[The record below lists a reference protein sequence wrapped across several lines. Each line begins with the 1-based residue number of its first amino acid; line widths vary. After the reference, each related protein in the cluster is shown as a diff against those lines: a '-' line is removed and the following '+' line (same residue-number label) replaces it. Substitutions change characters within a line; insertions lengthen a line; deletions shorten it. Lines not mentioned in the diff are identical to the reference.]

1 MVEFVDV
8 KMPFLLAEMCLLGEI
23 KSFSY
28 NYGNDTLVYLSDFN
42 KAEEDINVN
51 INIYKAQPKDIE
63 RLNEIFPLMSPVMLG
78 FKTPDIKKI
87 EKELEI
93 DEDYLLELNKMVN
106 DLYEIMDRST
116 PLCDPVTV
124 PVMVTAKGT
133 NPGDPVTV
141 PVTITPTPPDGTHI
155 ETDEEGNS
163 RIVVDAANLNG
174 FKTVKVDGKDLL
186 IPSDIEDVAGY
197 LNMLK
202 EARER
207 GEL

>member
-8 KMPFLLAEMCLLGEI
+8 NMPYLLAETCLLGEL

-28 NYGNDTLVYLSDFN
+28 NYGNDTLVYLSDFD
-42 KAEEDINVN
+42 KAGDDINVN
-51 INIYKAQPKDIE
+51 INIYKVQPKDVE

-78 FKTPDIKKI
+78 FKTPDIERI
-87 EKELEI
+87 AKELEI
-93 DEDYLLELNKMVN
+93 DEDYLPELNKMVN
-106 DLYEIMDRST
+106 DLYEIMDRSM

-124 PVMVTAKGT
+124 PVMTTTEGT
-133 NPGDPVTV
+133 GVPFEENPFEN
-141 PVTITPTPPDGTHI
+141 PPEGSHI
-155 ETDEEGNS
+155 ETDEEGNP
-163 RIVVDAANLNG
+163 RVVVDGANLNG

-186 IPSDIEDVAGY
+186 IPDGVEDVAGY

>member
-8 KMPFLLAEMCLLGEI
+8 KMPFLLAEMCLLGEL

-28 NYGNDTLVYLSDFN
+28 NYGNDTLVYLSDFD
-42 KAEEDINVN
+42 KAGDDINVN

-78 FKTPDIKKI
+78 FKTPDIEKI

-93 DEDYLLELNKMVN
+93 DEDYLPELNKMVN
-106 DLYEIMDRST
+106 DLYEIMDRSM
-116 PLCDPVTV
+116 PICDPVTV
-124 PVMVTAKGT
+124 PVMTTTEGT
-133 NPGDPVTV
+133 NPEVIGNPYVKDP
-141 PVTITPTPPDGTHI
+141 PEGTHI
-155 ETDEEGNS
+155 ETDEEGNP
-163 RIVVDAANLNG
+163 RVVVDAANLNG

-186 IPSDIEDVAGY
+186 IPSDVEDVAGY